1 MKILI
6 LGASGQ
12 IPRYLIPMLLSQT
25 DAELYL
31 YARNASQRIS
41 VADAARETCI
51 DGDIADVATLT
62 EAMRGV
68 DVVYVNP
75 VVRVD
80 LAEPIIAAMKQSGTK
95 RIIANSILGI
105 YGEVPGAFGVWNRR
119 MIGDGSIAERTES
132 AKLFE
137 DSGLDYT
144 LLRLSWFYDQ
154 DGNTRYKLT
163 KKGEPFEGA
172 QITRQAIAQ
181 CVVDIIKDTSGR
193 FIGQSLG
200 VGEPDTNF
208 DKPSFY

>member
-12 IPRYLIPMLLSQT
+12 IPRFLIPMLLSQT

-62 EAMRGV
+62 NAMR
-68 DVVYVNP
+68 DMDIVYINP
-75 VVRVD
+75 VVRAD
-80 LAEPIIAAMKQSGTK
+80 LAEPIIGAMKRSGTK
-95 RIIANSILGI
+95 RIIVNSILGI
-105 YGEVPGAFGVWNRR
+105 YSEVPGAFGAWNRH
-119 MIGDGSIAERTES
+119 MIGNGSIAERTQS

-163 KKGEPFEGA
+163 KKGEPFEGS

-181 CVVDIIKDTSGR
+181 CVVDIIKDTSGQ

-200 VGEPDTNF
+200 VGEPNTNF
-208 DKPSFY
+208 NKPSFY